1 MLAAAAATQPTDSG
15 GPPSGVPLI
24 GKVFT
29 LRTAI
34 VNGRGRLFV
43 SGSTWLVSGPDLPA
57 GSSVRVVGLEG
68 PRLRVEHASEG
79 EP

>member
-1 MLAAAAATQPTDSG
+1 MPAASAATHPTDSG

-34 VNGRGRLFV
+34 VNGRGRLLV
-43 SGSTWLVSGPDLPA
+43 AGSTWLVTGPDLPA
-57 GSSVRVVGLEG
+57 GASVRVTGVEG
-68 PRLRVEHASEG
+68 PRLRVDYAG
-79 EP
+79 EA